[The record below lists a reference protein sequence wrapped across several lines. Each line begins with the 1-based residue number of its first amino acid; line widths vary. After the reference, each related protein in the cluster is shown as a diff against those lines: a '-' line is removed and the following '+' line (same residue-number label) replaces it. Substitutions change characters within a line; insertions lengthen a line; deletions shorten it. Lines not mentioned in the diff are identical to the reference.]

1 MVEALEAASL
11 HAAKALGIENQ
22 KGTLNFGADADFIFL
37 GEDYSVWSTWIEGKC
52 VYTNP
57 RI

>member
-11 HAAKALGIENQ
+11 HAAKALGIENR

-37 GEDYSVWSTWIEGKC
+37 GEDFSVWSTWIEGKC
-52 VYTNP
+52 VYKNP
-57 RI
+57 LI